1 MHGKRAFTNRRRMA
15 IPSVKSDWATV
26 LSEYVAGYRQ
36 EVVPDG
42 WLTKNQIAE
51 LWGKSANY
59 ANKLLAHLVKDGRAE
74 KKNYV
79 IRLPHVDSKGKKFLG
94 HCRKI
99 PHYRLTPLNKVA
111 TPNWRRRGEP

>member
-1 MHGKRAFTNRRRMA
+1 MHRERALASGRSMA
-15 IPSVKSDWATV
+15 LPSLKSDWATV
-26 LSEYVAGYRQ
+26 LTEYVAGHRQ
-36 EVVPDG
+36 EVVPPG

-59 ANKLLAHLVKDGRAE
+59 ANKLLARLIKDGRAE

-79 IRLPHVDSKGKKFLG
+79 IRLPHVDSSGKRFLG

-99 PHYRLTPLNKVA
+99 PHYRLTAGKSRKN
-111 TPNWRRRGEP
+111 